1 MQPLPFLFLQQ
12 RTLDGGDRFTLVAGC
27 FQQYSNGALSRIHR
41 RQITGRTAGAWFLTQ
56 SFFTGFGITLAN
68 ISLFVFQKII
78 TGESIADDGQ
88 SGIPYWVYGSFCW
101 CSLLNRLRLVSFQ
114 NPGNTANSR
123 RTGKMKQHKG
133 GLFDP
138 VIEIISAIR
147 TCPKHSGKSLVYLF
161 NGMPCFATGS
171 SFRIASQNRFG
182 IPAWKKTNPSTKKPL
197 VGLVSL
203 TAFIIS

>member
-1 MQPLPFLFLQQ
+1 MQPLPFLFPFSSALWMAVGLLWLLDASNNTAMEPYRAFIADKLPEEQ
-12 RTLDGGDRFTLVAGC
+12 R
-27 FQQYSNGALSRIHR
+27 AL
-41 RQITGRTAGAWFLTQ
+41 GFTQ

-101 CSLLNRLRLVSFQ
+101 CSLLNRFGALVSFQ

-123 RTGKMKQHKG
+123 RTGKNEAAQGRPVWPGYRNYFCDKG
-133 GLFDP
+133 HAQTP
-138 VIEIISAIR
+138 
-147 TCPKHSGKSLVYLF
+147 GKSRWYTFF

-203 TAFIIS
+203 TAL